1 MHVSVVHVESDEFG
15 DIAFADATGLNLR
28 PDQVN
33 LVWGQL
39 MRNDPL
45 VASLTRWTRSVQK
58 PRRRG
63 GLLDRDRF
71 MTPGSTFDQIR
82 TARSAL
88 DDDVVD
94 GVADLTEALA
104 FKKVGFFCED
114 EDEENAWNQWA
125 ATVNLDGLLRSAWRT
140 YYTDSHVVF
149 AIWWG
154 RKSYKV
160 DGRTRRGNSRRKVF
174 DLAVPLAIDTWDTL
188 KVTPVGDLLFGR
200 ERLAYIATMGEA
212 QAFDEILGRQAQL
225 QRSLPRPGPG
235 LPRTLPVRWDDEPS
249 LDDDV
254 VNRLIVGRYH
264 PDNDEARLLM
274 AEGVDPS
281 HLYLLRSDSVFRH
294 TATKGGH
301 ERFARPRMKS
311 TFEVLDM
318 KHQQRQKDRV
328 FLLAGINFILV
339 IKQGSD
345 LVPALPEEIS
355 HLRANAQVIAQMP
368 VIVGPHTLTVEIIS
382 PDQEYVLDKDKW
394 DVLDDRL
401 RARLLR
407 QFGPRPGGSGDESDL
422 ATLVGLWLESERHM
436 LNRTFESKVFDL
448 IRARNENELVHPPK
462 LRFYP
467 KRIALAFDA
476 EYASFL
482 LDMRERNEV
491 SRDTVHTEF
500 GLTQA
505 DEAAMRT
512 REERDFDDTFKTLA
526 TPGAAP
532 AGGGGGND
540 GGAAGGQGRAGQ
552 KQAGR
557 SGGGTSNGGGAAP
570 GSGQGQAPR
579 RLRKLSASAP
589 RRELLAMAKELEV
602 PGRSR
607 MTKAELASAIAD
619 ELGDDPTEDN
629 DE

>member
-1 MHVSVVHVESDEFG
+1 MHVSVVHVETDEFG
-15 DIAFADATGLNLR
+15 EVGVADATGLNLR
-28 PDQVN
+28 PDQVRQ
-33 LVWGQL
+33 VWGDL

-45 VASLTRWTRSVQK
+45 VAALTRWTRSVQK

-63 GLLDRDRF
+63 GMLDRDRYI
-71 MTPGSTFDQIR
+71 TPGTTFDQIR

-94 GVADLTEALA
+94 GVGDLTEALA
-104 FKKVGFFCED
+104 FKRVGFFSPD

-140 YYTDSHVVF
+140 YYTDSQVVF
-149 AIWWG
+149 TIWWG
-154 RKSYKV
+154 RKTYKIEGV
-160 DGRTRRGNSRRKVF
+160 TPRGVARRKELELV
-174 DLAVPLAIDTWDTL
+174 VPTAIDTIDTL
-188 KVTPVGDLLFGR
+188 KITPVGDLLFGR

-212 QAFDEILGRQAQL
+212 EAFDEVLNRREAL
-225 QRSLPRPGPG
+225 RRSLPRDGSTRF

-249 LDDDV
+249 LDDEV
-254 VNRLIVGRYH
+254 VERLLVGRYT

-274 AEGVDPS
+274 ADGVDPN
-281 HLYLLRSDSVFRH
+281 HLYLMNSDSVFRH

-311 TFEVLDM
+311 AFEVLDM
-318 KHQQRQKDRV
+318 KHQLRQKDRV

-345 LVPALPEEIS
+345 AVPALPEEIS

-368 VIVGPHTLTVEIIS
+368 VIVGPHTLTVEIVS
-382 PDQEYVLDKDKW
+382 PDQSAVLERDKW

-401 RARLLR
+401 VARLLR
-407 QFGPRPGGSGDESDL
+407 QFGPRKSGEGEQGDL
-422 ATLVGLWLESERHM
+422 AQLVGLWLESERHM
-436 LNRTFESKVFDL
+436 MNRTLEAKVFDV
-448 IRARNENELVHPPK
+448 IRRRNDSLKKAAK

-467 KRIALAFDA
+467 KRIALAFDQA
-476 EYASFL
+476 YASFL

-500 GLTQA
+500 GLSQA
-505 DEAAMRT
+505 DEAAMRE
-512 REERDFDDTFKTLA
+512 REEREYDETFKTLA

-532 AGGGGGND
+532 ADGGGGAQNGN
-540 GGAAGGQGRAGQ
+540 GRAGQ
-552 KQAGR
+552 RSAGR
-557 SGGGTSNGGGAAP
+557 RGGGTNNGGGAAP
-570 GSGQGQAPR
+570 GSGQGEAPR
-579 RLRKLSASAP
+579 RMRKLSAAAG
-589 RRELLAMAKELEV
+589 RREMLTLAKELEI

-607 MTKAELASAIAD
+607 MTKDQLKAAIVE
-619 ELGDDPTEDN
+619 ELGDDFQEDT